1 MDAKLLID
9 AIVRQT
15 TVLIAQLSTSA
26 GIRAPLAHVA
36 DQVFLDL
43 ASEIEAQGVARKVAA
58 DMFGL
63 ALRSYQ
69 KKVQRLTESATVRER
84 TLWEAVLGH
93 LSEQGSVT
101 REQLFT
107 RFRRDPE
114 QDVAAVLADLINQG
128 LVYSTGKGKNA
139 VYGASS
145 EADRGRVAENARTET
160 VTSMVWLALYR
171 KPSTRAELGATLPFS
186 PALIDDAVD
195 TLVGE
200 GRVRRDGATLS
211 AESFVVPVGA
221 EQGWEA
227 AVFDH
232 FSAVAGAIAAKV
244 QRGARSDAKDVVG
257 GATLT
262 FEVDPEHP
270 NRDEV
275 YGLLARIRRDVND
288 VWARVMQYNE
298 KHALDE
304 ARKIKVT
311 VYFGQNVDDADDD
324 GSADV
329 RGRQNTQNNDEEAS

>member
-114 QDVAAVLADLINQG
+114 QDVAAVLVDLISQG
-128 LVYSTGKGKNA
+128 LVYSTGKGKNT

-145 EADRGRVAENARTET
+145 EADRGRVAENARAET

-171 KPSTRAELGATLPFS
+171 RSSTRAESDLS
-186 PALIDDAVD
+186 P
-195 TLVGE
+195 
-200 GRVRRDGATLS
+200 
-211 AESFVVPVGA
+211 ESG
-221 EQGWEA
+221 
-227 AVFDH
+227 
-232 FSAVAGAIAAKV
+232 
-244 QRGARSDAKDVVG
+244 
-257 GATLT
+257 
-262 FEVDPEHP
+262 
-270 NRDEV
+270 
-275 YGLLARIRRDVND
+275 
-288 VWARVMQYNE
+288 
-298 KHALDE
+298 
-304 ARKIKVT
+304 
-311 VYFGQNVDDADDD
+311 
-324 GSADV
+324 
-329 RGRQNTQNNDEEAS
+329 

>member
-84 TLWEAVLGH
+84 TLWEAVLGY
-93 LSEQGSVT
+93 LAEQGSVT

-114 QDVAAVLADLINQG
+114 QYVAAVLVDLINQG

-139 VYGASS
+139 VFGASS
-145 EADRGRVAENARTET
+145 EADRGRVAENARAET

-171 KPSTRAELGATLPFS
+171 KPSTRAELGALLPFS
-186 PALIDDAVD
+186 AELVDQAVES
-195 TLVGE
+195 LMAE

-211 AESFVVPVGA
+211 AESFVV
-221 EQGWEA
+221 
-227 AVFDH
+227 
-232 FSAVAGAIAAKV
+232 
-244 QRGARSDAKDVVG
+244 
-257 GATLT
+257 
-262 FEVDPEHP
+262 
-270 NRDEV
+270 
-275 YGLLARIRRDVND
+275 
-288 VWARVMQYNE
+288 
-298 KHALDE
+298 
-304 ARKIKVT
+304 
-311 VYFGQNVDDADDD
+311 
-324 GSADV
+324 
-329 RGRQNTQNNDEEAS
+329 